1 MITISKLNIIPMIIR
16 QNINYISLLS
26 GLGNM
31 TTNSKI
37 QISIIKIIYI
47 YIYIYMADNDSLG
60 AWVRVMVLVMGKVT
74 KVAKVGF

>member
-16 QNINYISLLS
+16 QNIDYISLLS

-37 QISIIKIIYI
+37 QISITKIIYI
-47 YIYIYMADNDSLG
+47 YIYIYMADNHSFG

>member
-1 MITISKLNIIPMIIR
+1 MIIR

-37 QISIIKIIYI
+37 QISITKIIYI
-47 YIYIYMADNDSLG
+47 YIYMAGNHSFG
-60 AWVRVMVLVMGKVT
+60 AWVRVMVLVMGEVT